1 MKTLAFDAEEKAVRK
16 SVEQFY
22 AALNAMFTG
31 DLGAMKEVWSHAE
44 DVTYMG
50 PGGGF
55 RIGWDQI
62 LMDWEI
68 QAAMKLG
75 GKVKPEN
82 MHITVGQELGGRTKL
97 REGREYQCRR
107 QAPAGV
113 NPGHKPVPQR
123 GRKVENNR
131 PSYGFT
137 AVFEAVRVEH
147 PEGRIMSPGVINS
160 HFENTGIGGG
170 GGGRSHP
177 M

>member
-62 LMDWEI
+62 LADWET

-82 MHITVGQELGGRTKL
+82 MHITVGQELGVVQNYEKG
-97 REGREYQCRR
+97 
-107 QAPAGV
+107 
-113 NPGHKPVPQR
+113 
-123 GRKVENNR
+123 
-131 PSYGFT
+131 
-137 AVFEAVRVEH
+137 
-147 PEGRIMSPGVINS
+147 
-160 HFENTGIGGG
+160 ENTNAED
-170 GGGRSHP
+170 RKSV
-177 M
+177 

>member
-44 DVTYMG
+44 DITYMG

-82 MHITVGQELGGRTKL
+82 MHITVGQELGVVQNYEKG
-97 REGREYQCRR
+97 
-107 QAPAGV
+107 
-113 NPGHKPVPQR
+113 
-123 GRKVENNR
+123 
-131 PSYGFT
+131 
-137 AVFEAVRVEH
+137 
-147 PEGRIMSPGVINS
+147 
-160 HFENTGIGGG
+160 ENTNAEGKPQQVSIRATNLFRKEDGKWKMIG
-170 GGGRSHP
+170 HHTDLLP
-177 M
+177 YLKQ